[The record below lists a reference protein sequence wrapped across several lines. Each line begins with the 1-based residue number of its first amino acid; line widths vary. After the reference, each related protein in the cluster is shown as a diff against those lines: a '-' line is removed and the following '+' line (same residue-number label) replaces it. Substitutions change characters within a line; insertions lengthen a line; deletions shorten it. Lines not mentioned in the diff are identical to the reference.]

1 MGKFRKIVLS
11 VMSFMLIISNTKA
24 AACDYEEKAQLNK
37 EAANVKANYEIKER
51 IMDPSEYTIP
61 DAILGTE
68 EEDTYVAK
76 TDYMQINILN
86 ITKNMYV
93 EVTNDKDSE
102 TKTYTYND
110 VKDGNI
116 SFDWYNI
123 GDLIKYTIKVYASN
137 ETGCSGNTLKTLY
150 VSLPRYNDYST
161 YNICTK
167 VPEYYMCQKYVTYE
181 DDGYSSFVTKVK
193 KEVEKQ
199 EQKDREEQ
207 ERKSKWY
214 NKMFDF
220 IKEHKTAFI
229 VGGVTLVVVAGG
241 ATYIIIKK
249 RRRSII

>member
-1 MGKFRKIVLS
+1 MGKFRKFILS
-11 VMSFMLIISNTKA
+11 ILSFVLIIGNAKA

-51 IMDPSEYTIP
+51 ILDPSEYTIP

-68 EEDTYVAK
+68 AEATYVAK
-76 TDYMQINILN
+76 TDYIQVNILN

-93 EVTNDKDSE
+93 EVTNDKNSE
-102 TKTYTYND
+102 SKTYTYAD

-123 GDLIKYTIKVYASN
+123 GELVKYTIKVYASS
-137 ETGCSGNTLKTLY
+137 ETGCNGNTLKTLY

-161 YNICTK
+161 YNICSK
-167 VPEYYMCQKYVTYE
+167 VPEYYMCQEYVTYE
-181 DDGYSSFVTKVK
+181 DTGYSTFVKRVKEEVTK
-193 KEVEKQ
+193 KEEK
-199 EQKDREEQ
+199 EKEEQ

-220 IKEHKTAFI
+220 IKDHKTAFI
-229 VGGVTLVVVAGG
+229 VGGITLVVVAGG